1 MSEYMPDFC
10 LKKMS
15 EIVRI
20 YYMSVGEGSSKKK
33 YIEILDMKMHHCKN
47 VRYDNAKLILYV

>member
-1 MSEYMPDFC
+1 MYAKKNNGLKLIYIKIWLRNSMSEYMPDFC

-20 YYMSVGEGSSKKK
+20 YYMSVGEGSSKKST
-33 YIEILDMKMHHCKN
+33 
-47 VRYDNAKLILYV
+47 